1 MLEEMAGKI
10 KSGEDLT
17 FEEAEKVYWETKEIE
32 FHKLEKEQRKL
43 HAWFSAVADVL
54 KKDRKSMNMRKKV
67 FVTAVPIFTGSSEY
81 KPDLIEIRKL
91 LPPEKKIRA
100 AYLFNID
107 VDGKIKE
114 SGIKAQS
121 TKNFI
126 FVECDRMGLVE
137 RLFDKSG
144 IKWGSINSVDDMSN
158 YINELKKHGKANL
171 KKPPK
176 KGNIGDVLGEL
187 LRING
192 VPFAIVNGDC
202 IANEV
207 GKYGYEQMF
216 LSEDDLGIKAFEV
229 YENFGYASDEKTKE
243 DVMERF
249 YEFMTLSQDDGR

>member
-54 KKDRKSMNMRKKV
+54 KKDRKAMDMRKKV
-67 FVTAVPIFTGSSEY
+67 FITAIPIFTGSSEY

-100 AYLFNID
+100 AYLFNVNATD
-107 VDGKIKE
+107 NVKE
-114 SGIKAQS
+114 SGIKVQS
-121 TKNFI
+121 AKNFI

-144 IKWGSINSVDDMSN
+144 IQWGSINPVDDMSC
-158 YINELKKHGKANL
+158 YINELKK
-171 KKPPK
+171 
-176 KGNIGDVLGEL
+176 
-187 LRING
+187 
-192 VPFAIVNGDC
+192 
-202 IANEV
+202 
-207 GKYGYEQMF
+207 
-216 LSEDDLGIKAFEV
+216 LGIPKRKF
-229 YENFGYASDEKTKE
+229 
-243 DVMERF
+243 
-249 YEFMTLSQDDGR
+249 QDKRDIT

>member
-1 MLEEMAGKI
+1 MFEKMVEKI
-10 KSGEDLT
+10 RSGEDLT
-17 FEEAEKVYWETKEIE
+17 LEEAASIYWETKEIE

-54 KKDRKSMNMRKKV
+54 KKDRKAMDMRKKV
-67 FVTAVPIFTGSSEY
+67 FITAIPIFTGSFEY

-100 AYLFNID
+100 AYLFNVNATD
-107 VDGKIKE
+107 NVKE
-114 SGIKAQS
+114 SGIKVQS
-121 TKNFI
+121 AKNFI

-137 RLFDKSG
+137 RLFGKSG
-144 IKWGSINSVDDMSN
+144 IQWGSINPVDDMSC
-158 YINELKKHGKANL
+158 YINELKKHGKVNL

-176 KGNIGDVLGEL
+176 KDGIRDVLGKL

-202 IANEV
+202 VADEV
-207 GKYGYEQMF
+207 GEYGYEQMF

-229 YENFGYASDEKTKE
+229 YENFGYAGNEKTKE

-249 YEFMTLSQDDGR
+249 YEFIALPQDDGR

>member
-1 MLEEMAGKI
+1 MLEEMIKKI

-17 FEEAEKVYWETKEIE
+17 PEEAVSVYWETKETK
-32 FHKLEKEQRKL
+32 FHKLRKPQTEL

-54 KKDRKSMNMRKKV
+54 KKDRKAMDMRKKI
-67 FVTAVPIFTGSSEY
+67 FITAIPIFTGSSEY

-100 AYLFNID
+100 AYLFN
-107 VDGKIKE
+107 VDAADNVKE
-114 SGIKAQS
+114 SGIKVQS

-137 RLFDKSG
+137 RLFGKSG
-144 IKWGSINSVDDMSN
+144 IQWGSINPVDDMSC
-158 YINELKKHGKANL
+158 YINELKKHGKVNL

-176 KGNIGDVLGEL
+176 KDGIRDVLGKL

-202 IANEV
+202 VADEV
-207 GKYGYEQMF
+207 GEYGYEQMF
-216 LSEDDLGIKAFEV
+216 LSEDDLGINAFEV
-229 YENFGYASDEKTKE
+229 YEKFGYAGERTKE

-249 YEFMTLSQDDGR
+249 YEFMILPQDDGR

>member
-1 MLEEMAGKI
+1 M
-10 KSGEDLT
+10 
-17 FEEAEKVYWETKEIE
+17 
-32 FHKLEKEQRKL
+32 RKPQTEL

-54 KKDRKSMNMRKKV
+54 KKDRKAMDMRKKV
-67 FVTAVPIFTGSSEY
+67 FVTAVPIFT
-81 KPDLIEIRKL
+81 
-91 LPPEKKIRA
+91 
-100 AYLFNID
+100 ID

-202 IANEV
+202 VANEV

-249 YEFMTLSQDDGR
+249 YEFMALSQDDGR

>member
-1 MLEEMAGKI
+1 MFGKMIKKI

-17 FEEAEKVYWETKEIE
+17 LEEAASVYWETKETE
-32 FHKLEKEQRKL
+32 FHKLRKPQTEL

-54 KKDRKSMNMRKKV
+54 KKDRKAMDMRKKV
-67 FVTAVPIFTGSSEY
+67 FITAIPIFTGSFEY

-100 AYLFNID
+100 AYLFNVNATD
-107 VDGKIKE
+107 NVKE
-114 SGIKAQS
+114 SGIKVQS
-121 TKNFI
+121 AKNFI

-144 IKWGSINSVDDMSN
+144 IQWGSINSVDDMSN

>member
-1 MLEEMAGKI
+1 MFGKMIKKI

-17 FEEAEKVYWETKEIE
+17 PEEAASVYWETKETE
-32 FHKLEKEQRKL
+32 FHKLRKPQTEL

-114 SGIKAQS
+114 SGIKVQS
-121 TKNFI
+121 AKNFI

-144 IKWGSINSVDDMSN
+144 IQWGSINSVDDMSN

-202 IANEV
+202 VANEV

-249 YEFMTLSQDDGR
+249 YEFMALPQDDGR